1 MCDTYEGGNI
11 EKGGGGG
18 GVGCVVEGRGALGVV
33 EGLSAIT

>member
-11 EKGGGGG
+11 EKGGGVGL
-18 GVGCVVEGRGALGVV
+18 GCVVEGRGALGVV